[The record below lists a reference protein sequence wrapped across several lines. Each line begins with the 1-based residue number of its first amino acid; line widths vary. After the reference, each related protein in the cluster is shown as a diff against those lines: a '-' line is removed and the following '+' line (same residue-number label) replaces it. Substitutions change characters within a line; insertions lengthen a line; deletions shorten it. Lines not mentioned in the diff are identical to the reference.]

1 LRIDCNRAEE
11 GLNFGGEVI
20 RLKKYIIIAGVPR
33 AGKSTV
39 SKMIAKR
46 YGYQHI
52 SMDSIIAG
60 IEKVFP
66 ETRIDTGAPIEPQIN
81 LENISAKIAPFI
93 KAMMDSGEYDE
104 CDYGVVIDVY
114 QLLPKDYVTHISEK
128 DCKIYYFLSSDTT
141 PEERFSILKEHDT
154 PDDYT
159 YYHSDEENKK
169 DCIDI
174 VNISRMIKE
183 QCILYGL
190 PYYETSYERDKV
202 LAEFMT
208 EHIK

>member
-1 LRIDCNRAEE
+1 MT
-11 GLNFGGEVI
+11 
-20 RLKKYIIIAGVPR
+20 KYIIIAGVPR

-39 SKMIAKR
+39 SKMIA
-46 YGYQHI
+46 
-52 SMDSIIAG
+52 
-60 IEKVFP
+60 
-66 ETRIDTGAPIEPQIN
+66 
-81 LENISAKIAPFI
+81 
-93 KAMMDSGEYDE
+93 MDSGEYDE

-114 QLLPKDYVTHISEK
+114 QLLPKDYVTHICGN

-141 PEERFSILKEHDT
+141 PEERFHILKEHDT

-169 DCIDI
+169 DCVDI

-183 QCILYGL
+183 QCISYGL

-202 LAEFMT
+202 LAMFMT
-208 EHIK
+208 EHIKCV

>member
-1 LRIDCNRAEE
+1 MT
-11 GLNFGGEVI
+11 
-20 RLKKYIIIAGVPR
+20 KYVIIAGVPR

-66 ETRIDTGAPIEPQIN
+66 ETGIDTGAAIDPQRN
-81 LENISAKIAPFI
+81 LENIS
-93 KAMMDSGEYDE
+93 G
-104 CDYGVVIDVY
+104 
-114 QLLPKDYVTHISEK
+114 K

-141 PEERFSILKEHDT
+141 PEERFHILKEHDT
-154 PDDYT
+154 PNDYT

-174 VNISRMIKE
+174 VNNSKMIKG
-183 QCILYGL
+183 QCISCGL

-202 LAEFMT
+202 LAMFMT
-208 EHIK
+208 EHIKCV

>member
-1 LRIDCNRAEE
+1 MT
-11 GLNFGGEVI
+11 
-20 RLKKYIIIAGVPR
+20 KYIIIAGVPR

-66 ETRIDTGAPIEPQIN
+66 ETGIDTGAAIDPQSN

-114 QLLPKDYVTHISEK
+114 QLLPKDYVTHISGK

-141 PEERFSILKEHDT
+141 PEERFHILKEHDT

-174 VNISRMIKE
+174 VNISKMIKG
-183 QCILYGL
+183 QCISCGL

-202 LAEFMT
+202 LAMFMT
-208 EHIK
+208 EHIKCV

>member
-1 LRIDCNRAEE
+1 M
-11 GLNFGGEVI
+11 
-20 RLKKYIIIAGVPR
+20 KKYIIIAGVPR
-33 AGKSTV
+33 SGKSTV
-39 SKMIAKR
+39 SKMIAKG

-60 IEKVFP
+60 IERVFP
-66 ETRIDTGAPIEPQIN
+66 KADINTDAPVEPQKN

-114 QLLPKDYVTHISEK
+114 QLLPKDYVTYLKEK
-128 DCKIYYFLSSDTT
+128 DCNIYYFLSSDVT
-141 PEERFSILKEHDT
+141 PEERFNILKEHDT
-154 PDDYT
+154 PADYT
-159 YYHSDEENKK
+159 YYHSDEAKQR

-174 VNISRMIKE
+174 VNISKMIKE

-190 PYYETSYERDKV
+190 PYYETSYERDRV
-202 LAEFMT
+202 LAEFLS
-208 EHIK
+208 EHMK